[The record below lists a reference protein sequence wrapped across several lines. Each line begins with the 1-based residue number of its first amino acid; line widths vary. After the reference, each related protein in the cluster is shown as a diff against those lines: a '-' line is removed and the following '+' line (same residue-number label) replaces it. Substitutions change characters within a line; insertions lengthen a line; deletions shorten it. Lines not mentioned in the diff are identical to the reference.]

1 MEFYGDV
8 SFIDN
13 VVDGSVGGAVYLIS
27 SSQMILHAGTYLKF
41 INNTGR

>member
-1 MEFYGDV
+1 MEFYGEV

-13 VVDGSVGGAVYLIS
+13 VVDGSIGGAVYLIS
-27 SSQMILHAGTYLKF
+27 FSQMILHAGTHLEF